1 LNFQLYFN
9 LKGKKGYEE
18 IINKFINLE
27 IEHKKEIFKVIERQ
41 AVEWS
46 DLLTLIDNSVEF
58 MSTKA
63 RTMVGQDRKQNQV
76 RPNSKYTNKRG
87 SPLAVRDVVT
97 ILSTAGVATKGD
109 LARIDFFSG

>member
-1 LNFQLYFN
+1 MNSQLYFN

-63 RTMVGQDRKQNQV
+63 RTNG
-76 RPNSKYTNKRG
+76 RPRQETEPS
-87 SPLAVRDVVT
+87 
-97 ILSTAGVATKGD
+97 ATK
-109 LARIDFFSG
+109 